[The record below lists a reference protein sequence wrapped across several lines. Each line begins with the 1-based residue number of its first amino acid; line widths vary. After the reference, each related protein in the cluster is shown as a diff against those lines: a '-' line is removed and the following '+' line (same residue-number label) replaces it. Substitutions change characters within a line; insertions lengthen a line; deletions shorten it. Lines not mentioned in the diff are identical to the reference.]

1 MKQYLVIFLSTL
13 YHLNPVC
20 SGIFLQCESASN
32 CVSPIKSPSR
42 SSLANWPGYEG
53 EFCQIDTNECASS
66 PCLNNGECIDKTNA
80 FHCQC
85 PTGEAAVPL
94 RRGEEGEGVGPGG
107 TEADLALS
115 RSLLLS
121 NTNTHTH
128 KHWSGRAL
136 IPALRRAYAGPG
148 SPAHTQQLRRSG
160 KRKSIRKG
168 LRKFE
173 VFEQVCYP
181 FYQVWWSSRN

>member
-1 MKQYLVIFLSTL
+1 MLLTVCLRSNLPHGPPLLIGQATRGSSAKSIRTSAPAAPAWTTASVSTR
-13 YHLNPVC
+13 PTP
-20 SGIFLQCESASN
+20 STASAPQ
-32 CVSPIKSPSR
+32 VRLPYR
-42 SSLANWPGYEG
+42 YGG
-53 EFCQIDTNECASS
+53 
-66 PCLNNGECIDKTNA
+66 G
-80 FHCQC
+80 
-85 PTGEAAVPL
+85 
-94 RRGEEGEGVGPGG
+94 RRERAWGQG
-107 TEADLALS
+107 AQRLILLCLALFS
-115 RSLLLS
+115 SQ
-121 NTNTHTH
+121 TQTHTH